1 MYFPLKC
8 FFSSKLK
15 TLFVYDF
22 YVDLCEKNP
31 DSNPSKDAKVDGNT
45 TTLLSYQRSLMTLN
59 MIKRD
64 AGDSTDWGLDTFS
77 QTTNNRSMNKVQR
90 RVPAKMFQR

>member
-1 MYFPLKC
+1 MWI
-8 FFSSKLK
+8 
-15 TLFVYDF
+15 T
-22 YVDLCEKNP
+22 P

-64 AGDSTDWGLDTFS
+64 SGDSADWGVGYILTDYK
-77 QTTNNRSMNKVQR
+77 QQKYE
-90 RVPAKMFQR
+90 